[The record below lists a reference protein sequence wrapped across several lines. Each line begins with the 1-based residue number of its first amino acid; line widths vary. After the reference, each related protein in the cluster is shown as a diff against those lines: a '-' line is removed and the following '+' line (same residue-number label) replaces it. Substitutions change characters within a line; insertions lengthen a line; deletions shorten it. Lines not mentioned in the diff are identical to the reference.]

1 MQEKIAVITGA
12 SSGIG
17 RRTALD
23 LAADGA
29 TVVVAARRED
39 RLRELVEELGGTA
52 ADHSYQVTD
61 VSKRSD
67 AEALARH
74 VQDRYGRCDILVNN
88 AGFSRDAPLG
98 TPEAPDA
105 VEQVM
110 ATNFF
115 GTVYVTNALVPLL
128 ESSAPSHV
136 INVASVAGR
145 LAFGAVGPYVA
156 SKFALVGWTESV
168 VTELARK
175 GIQMGLVEPGPIPT
189 EGFPQKALANDRV
202 LKHTLA
208 QEADVSK
215 AIRKSIA
222 NGKLQRVV
230 PRWYYLLQFFRLAT
244 PPLYR
249 YAQKKVAPRAPRQS
263 KAEPPTSS

>member
-1 MQEKIAVITGA
+1 MQEKVAVVTGA

-23 LAADGA
+23 LAVDGA

-39 RLRELVEELGGTA
+39 RLRELVEELGGTS
-52 ADHSYQVTD
+52 ADHSYHVTD

-74 VQDRYGRCDILVNN
+74 VEERYGRCDILVNN

-98 TPEAPDA
+98 TPEGADA

-115 GTVYVTNALVPLL
+115 GTVYCTNALLPLL
-128 ESSAPSHV
+128 EMSAPSHV
-136 INVASVAGR
+136 INVASIAGR

-156 SKFALVGWTESV
+156 SKFAVVGWTESI

-175 GIQMGLVEPGPIPT
+175 GIEVGLVEPGPIPT

-208 QEADVSK
+208 QEDDVSK

-222 NGKLQRVV
+222 TGKLQRVV
-230 PRWYYLLQFFRLAT
+230 PRWYYMLQFVRLAT

-249 YAQKKVAPRAPRQS
+249 FAQRKVAPRAPRNS
-263 KAEPPTSS
+263 KSEPPRSS